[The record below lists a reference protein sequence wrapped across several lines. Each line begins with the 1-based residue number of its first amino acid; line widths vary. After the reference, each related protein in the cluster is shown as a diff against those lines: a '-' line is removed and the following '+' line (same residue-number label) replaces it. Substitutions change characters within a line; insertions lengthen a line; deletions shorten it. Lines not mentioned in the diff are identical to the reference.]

1 MAGEST
7 KLMKNPHLLDFWI
20 YLAFLKE
27 KSYYAARNKQQL
39 IRDLFLAEASKKQ
52 STNYNVRNKVA
63 DASFMVGETVYWKRP
78 PPAVTGS
85 KKWLPVWQ
93 GPFTICGQLG
103 PKTYIIEGDNGI
115 KTTVNIDQLKKSQVK
130 DKIVVSFSVRNQS
143 FYITPWLIITLLL
156 CIEGGADINLPS
168 RKKEDDSSTSLLL
181 AARVKHTLRLLQNL
195 QNGRDEAFSKL
206 NIDNRKLLWH
216 GTKLENVIGIL
227 SQELEVAPINAQLCR
242 AEQRSSRGCENDEP
256 SQCDTTS
263 GNALH
268 LTLDHGTK
276 SLLGLPT
283 LEQPTYSWPRTCQLK
298 MFLKILLE
306 DLNCDPNAVEKCED
320 STSLDTWN
328 NSLHILASR
337 GIFYALCRETSSF
350 QPCSP
355 NPASMS
361 QKDFVLSPVPMK
373 SDDVLSE
380 YLQYF
385 SSIVDC
391 NAWDDAKAAAYLRPL
406 LGVGSHWQSVRVGGS
421 MLWWVRHILASRGIF
436 YALPILLKFKSD
448 PNAYNKEGRTPM
460 LCAIANHY
468 SIKELIEGGADIN
481 LPSRKKED
489 DSSTSLLLA
498 ARVKHTLRLLQ
509 NLQNGR
515 DEAFS
520 KLNIDNR
527 KLLWYG
533 TKLENVIGILSQE
546 LRILLEDLNCDPN
559 AVEKSEDSTSLDTWN
574 NSLHILASRG
584 IFYALPILLKF
595 KSDPNAYNK
604 EGRTPMLC
612 AIANHYSI
620 KELIEGGADINLP
633 SRKKEDDSS
642 TSLLLAARV
651 KHTLRLLQNLQNGR
665 NKAFSKLNID
675 NRKLLWHGTKL
686 ENVIGILSQELRVAP
701 INAQL

>member
-1 MAGEST
+1 MASEST
-7 KLMKNPHLLDFWI
+7 KLMKNSHLLDFWI
-20 YLAFLKE
+20 DLAFLKE

-39 IRDLFLAEASKKQ
+39 IRDFFLAEASKKQ

-85 KKWLPVWQ
+85 KKLLPVWQ

-115 KTTVNIDQLKKSQVK
+115 KTTVNIDQLKKSQLPILLK
-130 DKIVVSFSVRNQS
+130 FTSGPNAYNKEGR
-143 FYITPWLIITLLL
+143 TPML
-156 CIEGGADINLPS
+156 CAIANHYSIKELIEGSADINFPS

-181 AARVKHTLRLLQNL
+181 AARVKLTLRLLQNL

-227 SQELEVAPINAQLCR
+227 SQELRVAPINAQLP
-242 AEQRSSRGCENDEP
+242 SSKTGP
-256 SQCDTTS
+256 VI
-263 GNALH
+263 L
-268 LTLDHGTK
+268 L
-276 SLLGLPT
+276 SLLFSKVQKFLSVSDVMGQVSQPYVRMGLT
-283 LEQPTYSWPRTCQLK
+283 T
-298 MFLKILLE
+298 ILLE

-355 NPASMS
+355 I
-361 QKDFVLSPVPMK
+361 
-373 SDDVLSE
+373 
-380 YLQYF
+380 LQG
-385 SSIVDC
+385 D
-391 NAWDDAKAAAYLRPL
+391 
-406 LGVGSHWQSVRVGGS
+406 LG
-421 MLWWVRHILASRGIF
+421 
-436 YALPILLKFKSD
+436 
-448 PNAYNKEGRTPM
+448 
-460 LCAIANHY
+460 
-468 SIKELIEGGADIN
+468 IEGGADIN

-642 TSLLLAARV
+642 TSLLLTARV